1 MDQYY
6 PFATELVPAPGSAE
20 GGWCILLASLHHR
33 VYPRG
38 MARLGT
44 LRRGW
49 LRARMGDYL
58 SLARGLGWSLH
69 PYLRQPYGAYTRT
82 RDFAPRLALSPSTH
96 EALFGPPQSFP
107 PGVIDTPEDE
117 LAAVCRRLDARDG
130 DFPNEQPL
138 LLTRRMGS
146 QAGQGSILDGRLETC
161 LALRDAEG
169 RVQGYRAGPVFRLD
183 WADLWLFPDAHGL
196 THLGN
201 ATLALKVVPLAGP
214 SPAGGEDDRRACR
227 VGDLAELAR
236 VLRDLD
242 LGPRGSALVR
252 PAGSDEVPRALWQVI
267 GKDWLGVEF
276 DIGACVAGPV
286 AETLPPWLARL
297 LKSLGGHSP
306 RRGLTAARSNLL
318 LLQAGD
324 RGFADRYNAYAKVLM
339 AAMIAT
345 PGGGET
351 GTGQAEV
358 GLAWDLPL
366 SNPAPSPLR
375 VAVEQTADRW
385 SAEQSTAVQ
394 ARAVGYPSLGD
405 VLLYELASTSA
416 EGSALGLVPRPR
428 GGKPVV
434 VEPARPSRAWC
445 VDIEYLR
452 KVFDRSAIEVWA
464 DWKGLALR
472 DTCAFLAWNTE
483 MPIVRQAEER
493 YYPLYL
499 HAYYTQLRLH
509 DFSEGI
515 IEHELAD
522 LRRARVL
529 NHAFMQFRNQYWLR
543 EPAANFQGIA
553 VADSLRE
560 GMGLNGLYESVA
572 AEVERV
578 GSYVDQR
585 ANAGRQQLIAL
596 LIFFMWPLGFLWDAR
611 AEWLKQWVQT
621 LSAAQ
626 VLAGSIAFVVST
638 VVLYLLFAE
647 RIARWM
653 TRLGDWLLQRGA

>member
-1 MDQYY
+1 M
-6 PFATELVPAPGSAE
+6 
-20 GGWCILLASLHHR
+20 R
-33 VYPRG
+33 
-38 MARLGT
+38 
-44 LRRGW
+44 
-49 LRARMGDYL
+49 DYL
-58 SLARGLGWSLH
+58 SPARGLGWSLH
-69 PYLRQPYGAYTRT
+69 PYLRQPYGVYTGT
-82 RDFAPRLALSPSTH
+82 RYFAPRLALSPSTH
-96 EALFGPPQSFP
+96 EALFGPPESFP
-107 PGVIDTPEDE
+107 LVDIDGLEDE
-117 LAAVCRRLDARDG
+117 LAAVCRRLDTRDG
-130 DFPNEQPL
+130 DYPNEQPL
-138 LLTRRMGS
+138 LLTRRMGG

-161 LALRDAEG
+161 VALRDTVG
-169 RVQGYRAGPVFRLD
+169 RIQGYRAGPVFRLD
-183 WADLWLFPDAHGL
+183 WADLWLFPDAYGL

-201 ATLALKVVPLAGP
+201 AMLALKVVPLAGP
-214 SPAGGEDDRRACR
+214 GPAGGGDDKRTCR

-236 VLRDLD
+236 ALRDLD

-252 PAGSDEVPRALWQVI
+252 PAGSDEAPRTLWQVI
-267 GKDWLGVEF
+267 GKDWLGVGL
-276 DIGACVAGPV
+276 DLGARVAGPAGPV
-286 AETLPPWLARL
+286 TGTLPAWLARR
-297 LKSLGGHSP
+297 LKPLGRHS
-306 RRGLTAARSNLL
+306 RRLARRCGLTAARPNLL
-318 LLQAGD
+318 SLQTGD
-324 RGFADRYNAYAKVLM
+324 PWFADRYSPYAKVLT

-351 GTGQAEV
+351 GAGQADA

-366 SNPAPSPLR
+366 STPAPSPTR
-375 VAVEQTADRW
+375 VAAAQSADRW
-385 SAEQSTAVQ
+385 SEEQSAAVQ
-394 ARAVGYPSLGD
+394 ACAVGYPSLGD

-428 GGKPVV
+428 DGKPAGVK
-434 VEPARPSRAWC
+434 PARPSRAWC

-452 KVFDRSAIEVWA
+452 KVFDCSAIEIWA

-472 DTCAFLAWNTE
+472 DTCAFLAWSAE

-499 HAYYTQLRLH
+499 HTYYTQLRLH

-543 EPAANFQGIA
+543 EPAANFQGMA
-553 VADSLRE
+553 VADALRE

-611 AEWLKQWVQT
+611 AEWLKHWVET

-626 VLAGSIAFVVST
+626 VLAASVAFVVST

-647 RIARWM
+647 RIARWIM
-653 TRLGDWLLQRGA
+653 RLGDWLLRRGA